1 MSSMFSYERK
11 NAGWPRRRT
20 WALLPALALG
30 TLVGLLP
37 AESQAAPTCTSKPA
51 VCDRLAAAK
60 KQTAPTLLVQAQPG
74 APVAGTPAT
83 SAVARNSAPTCST
96 KPAVCARL
104 DARGTRAAAA
114 PVTLASSAAAGPRCS
129 SKPAVCARL
138 RVRPTAPP
146 ITLATTASE
155 TR

>member
-1 MSSMFSYERK
+1 MFSYKRK
-11 NAGWPRRRT
+11 NAALRPSRRT

-30 TLVGLLP
+30 SLVGLLP

-60 KQTAPTLLVQAQPG
+60 KQQTAPTLLVQARPA
-74 APVAGTPAT
+74 APVAVAPAT
-83 SAVARNSAPTCST
+83 NAVARSTTATCST

-104 DARGTRAAAA
+104 DARGTRAASA
-114 PVTLASSAAAGPRCS
+114 PVTLAANAAAGPRCS

-138 RVRPTAPP
+138 RVRPTAAP
-146 ITLATTASE
+146 ITLATTAGE